1 MCLLTGID
9 KMASIDEGN
18 NGRIYRTAFGVQK
31 IQKRRSSGHDIV
43 TQRRIHGLAHTVA
56 ESLGLDCL
64 FIPRVSSNA
73 GIYEMEFIDTT
84 RVIYLGDPVN
94 SVGKMDIELR
104 SLVHEEI
111 KDLWLARWERGFAA
125 WDFELFLQPDGRVAL
140 IDFDKFGFRQTSGS
154 RSMDVILLPN
164 LGIKTAFTQ
173 ITFFQNACFP
183 PRFLA
188 DLEAAGFSSKIA

>member
-1 MCLLTGID
+1 
-9 KMASIDEGN
+9 MASIDEGN

-43 TQRRIHGLAHTVA
+43 TQRRIHGLAYTVA
-56 ESLGLDCL
+56 ASLNLDCL
-64 FIPRVSSNA
+64 FIPRVSSNV
-73 GIYEMEFIDTT
+73 GIYEMEFIDTSK
-84 RVIYLGDPVN
+84 VIYLGDPAN
-94 SVGKMDIELR
+94 STGKMDTELR

-111 KDLWLARWERGFAA
+111 KDLWLALWERGFAA